1 MTSMRRAF
9 GLIAVMLALFGMAGP
24 ARAADDN
31 LAAIARGGR
40 LYDDWAKELGSSA
53 LRIAERARETN
64 AGRPARC
71 VGCHGWDYLGKDGP
85 AVRNG
90 PPSIAKGIGA
100 MAGGRADEVRRILT
114 DKTHGYGDFLKPVDI
129 DDLALFVVK
138 GQTRMDAVIDPTN
151 ARSKGDAGAGAVFF
165 QTICANCHGNDGQQ
179 ISEAEPLGD
188 IARANPWRAFH
199 TLLNGHPNG
208 NMPAL
213 RALDHSALANM
224 LAYIQSL
231 PTRNLLASIVRGGR
245 LYDTWYKENGREA
258 PAGVHPTFPAKLAGA
273 LTRTVEQRTTWR
285 CKACHGWDYRG
296 REGEND
302 KLAIKGLTGMRGA
315 DPQQVIAAL
324 RNDIHRYA
332 GLLSER
338 DMADLGNFVT
348 QGLVDMDAYI
358 DPATKKARGDG
369 AHYAAHYQTICAPC
383 HGSKGRNVRTMPPLG
398 RIANVEPWRALH
410 GIFNGHPGE
419 AMPPLIA
426 LPRGVAVGILAY
438 VQTLPMN
445 R

>member
-1 MTSMRRAF
+1 MTRMRRAF
-9 GLIAVMLALFGMAGP
+9 GLIALMLAIAGMAGP
-24 ARAADDN
+24 TGAAEDS
-31 LAAIARGGR
+31 LGAIARGGR

-53 LRIAERARETN
+53 LRMAERSRDTHVN
-64 AGRPARC
+64 RPPRC
-71 VGCHGWDYLGKDGP
+71 VECHGWDYLGKDGP

-90 PPSIAKGIGA
+90 PPTIVKGISA
-100 MAGGRADEVRRILT
+100 MAGGRAGEVKRILT
-114 DKTHGYGDFLKPVDI
+114 DKTHGYGDFLRPADL

-138 GQTRMDAVIDPTN
+138 GQTRMDAVIDPSS
-151 ARSKGDAGAGAVFF
+151 ARSKGDASTGAVFF

-179 ISEAEPLGD
+179 ISALGD

-245 LYDTWYKENGREA
+245 LYDAWYKENGREV
-258 PAGVHPTFPAKLAGA
+258 PAGIHPAFPAKLAGA
-273 LTRTVEQRTTWR
+273 LTRAAEQRTTWR
-285 CKACHGWDYRG
+285 CKECHGWDYRG
-296 REGEND
+296 REGVNGQE
-302 KLAIKGLTGMRGA
+302 AIKGLTAMTGA
-315 DPQQVIAAL
+315 DPQQVVAAL
-324 RNDIHRYA
+324 RNNTHRYS

-358 DPATKKARGDG
+358 DRATKKARGDG
-369 AHYAAHYQTICAPC
+369 AQYAAHYETICAPC
-383 HGSKGRNVRTMPPLG
+383 HGVKGRTVRTMPPLG

-410 GIFNGHPGE
+410 GVFNGHPGE

-426 LPRGVAVGILAY
+426 LPRDVAVGILAY
-438 VQTLPMN
+438 VQTLPIN